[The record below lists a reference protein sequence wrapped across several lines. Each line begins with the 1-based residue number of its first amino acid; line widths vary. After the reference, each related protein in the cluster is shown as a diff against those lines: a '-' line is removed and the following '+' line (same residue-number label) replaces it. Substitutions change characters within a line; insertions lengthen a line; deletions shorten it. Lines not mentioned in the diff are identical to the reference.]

1 MGQSSM
7 NGGGGGGSGASGNGT
22 VYYHNG
28 VPYTYQNGVAVFHS
42 PEAAAAAAAAAA
54 ALAAANPASPAAAAA
69 AHGSA
74 LSPFMLSPAAA
85 MFLPPAAAP
94 QQNSPY
100 NVAAAA
106 AAAAAY
112 QQQQQHL
119 SSQQVSKSSSL
130 PADFR
135 SCVASLSSR
144 LTGARACIDMP
155 SKCAAITAV
164 AKCTI
169 LHRGESVSQ
178 ELENY
183 QLFPREPARG
193 CACHVQKFYYPGVRV
208 IFCYLTLAPS
218 KERIESHWWEMGLE
232 VSRFHSL
239 DLPP

>member
-1 MGQSSM
+1 MNFFQPYPRPYDMGQSSM

-54 ALAAANPASPAAAAA
+54 IAAANPASPAAAAA

-85 MFLPPAAAP
+85 MFLPPTAAP

-119 SSQQVSKSSSL
+119 SSQQVSKSSL
-130 PADFR
+130 RFDFR

-164 AKCTI
+164 ANCTI
-169 LHRGESVSQ
+169 LHRGESQ
-178 ELENY
+178 FLNNY

-193 CACHVQKFYYPGVRV
+193 CTCHLRKIFSLSSHLFVQQFIPLIY
-208 IFCYLTLAPS
+208 IFRP
-218 KERIESHWWEMGLE
+218 
-232 VSRFHSL
+232 VSRV
-239 DLPP
+239 